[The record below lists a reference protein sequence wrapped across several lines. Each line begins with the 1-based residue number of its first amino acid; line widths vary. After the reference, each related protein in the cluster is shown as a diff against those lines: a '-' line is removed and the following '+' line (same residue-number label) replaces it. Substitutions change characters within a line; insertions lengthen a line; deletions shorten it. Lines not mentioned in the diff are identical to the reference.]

1 MECQFCKKIV
11 STLYILK
18 THQNTVK
25 SCLKIQKEQ
34 HGIIHDA
41 KFECEHCK
49 KCLTTKSS
57 LTSHHKICKIKKEN
71 TKKTKTKTKQDLVK
85 EINELKEKLK
95 TPPKAQKIT
104 NHITKNKIE
113 NNIGTNIEQQ
123 NITIYQIMS
132 PEHVEDFFKK
142 HYNLDTLLGGQK
154 ALARFVNDGFLKEAP
169 VYLCGDRS
177 RQKFYIIKD
186 GKKTEDTDCEEI
198 LGLTAPGMP
207 HVQDVYETALFDL
220 PEAVTEDNVQDNYQ
234 QIMTIDEHRSDFKAE
249 LSKIAPME
257 RTSFDKSNFK
267 NVIRTLRERSERLG
281 LTERQHNLAD

>member
-25 SCLKIQKEQ
+25 SCLKIQKEE
-34 HGIIHDA
+34 HGIDHDT

-57 LTSHHKICKIKKEN
+57 LTSHYKICKIKKEN

-142 HYNLDTLLGGQK
+142 QRRRKAQTPLNHWRDIFFVLLSVPI
-154 ALARFVNDGFLKEAP
+154 FVRVCVCN
-169 VYLCGDRS
+169 VC
-177 RQKFYIIKD
+177 
-186 GKKTEDTDCEEI
+186 
-198 LGLTAPGMP
+198 MHM
-207 HVQDVYETALFDL
+207 HV
-220 PEAVTEDNVQDNYQ
+220 
-234 QIMTIDEHRSDFKAE
+234 
-249 LSKIAPME
+249 
-257 RTSFDKSNFK
+257 
-267 NVIRTLRERSERLG
+267 
-281 LTERQHNLAD
+281 